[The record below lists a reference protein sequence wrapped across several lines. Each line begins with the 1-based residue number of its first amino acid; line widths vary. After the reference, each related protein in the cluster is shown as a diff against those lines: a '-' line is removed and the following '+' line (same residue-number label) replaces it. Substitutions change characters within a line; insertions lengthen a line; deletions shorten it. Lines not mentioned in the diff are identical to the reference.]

1 MKEMIQHFAPALTV
15 CFFVTAIMVATIA
28 LSCFLTD
35 ISSTKKGMTLAYIC
49 AISTPQ
55 FLIGCIIVNKAPD
68 YVIYLLPSFVFTCAL
83 KMALVCTSEDS
94 YSIDEIAIFIIACVF
109 NWTINCPHLVRINTT
124 SFTLGCVCCVL
135 KVYYTYET
143 FPILLILCLTGALF
157 QYNFG

>member
-15 CFFVTAIMVATIA
+15 CFFVTAILVATIA

-109 NWTINCPHLVRINTT
+109 NWTINCPHLVKINTI

-135 KVYYTYET
+135 KVYFTYGT
-143 FPILLILCLTGALF
+143 FPILLTL
-157 QYNFG
+157 